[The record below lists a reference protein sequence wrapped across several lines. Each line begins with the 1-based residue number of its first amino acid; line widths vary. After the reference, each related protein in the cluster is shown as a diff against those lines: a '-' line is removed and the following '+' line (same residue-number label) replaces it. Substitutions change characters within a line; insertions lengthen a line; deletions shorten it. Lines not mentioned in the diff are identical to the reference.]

1 LRTAPETIR
10 SCLLFYPQR
19 YGSEIIAYEINA
31 ITLRFLAAHLFKA
44 NIQDNMKNAII
55 GAVSLCLL
63 AAACKK
69 DQDTV
74 TPSTQNPSVPQ
85 STAWFPLDSGS
96 YWVFEHV
103 RVDTNGNETFL
114 QTDSVRVMGD
124 TVIGGNTYKIF
135 KNWGFNFFSGLYRD
149 SANCIVDNVGEIVFA
164 ANMPGQPISYR
175 RDSDNVQGL
184 ILESTDSMQAAMRS
198 VNITAGNFNTFER
211 STFTTFYIPVN
222 GGNPRRMLS
231 NFAEG
236 IGFVRNQ
243 YAYASQASYVE
254 RRLLRYHIE

>member
-1 LRTAPETIR
+1 
-10 SCLLFYPQR
+10 
-19 YGSEIIAYEINA
+19 
-31 ITLRFLAAHLFKA
+31 
-44 NIQDNMKNAII
+44 MKKVIYSAM
-55 GAVSLCLL
+55 AMALL
-63 AAACKK
+63 AVACKK
-69 DQDTV
+69 DETPIVNQTP
-74 TPSTQNPSVPQ
+74 TPSTPQ
-85 STAWFPLDSGS
+85 SVAYFPLDSGS
-96 YWVFEHV
+96 YWIFEHV
-103 RVDTNGNETFL
+103 SIDTNGNETFV

-124 TVIGGNTYKIF
+124 SVIGGNTYKVF

-149 SANCIVDNVGEIVFA
+149 SANCIVNEVGDIVFA
-164 ANMPGQPISYR
+164 ANMPGQPISFR

-198 VNITAGNFNTFER
+198 VNVTAGNFNTFER

-236 IGFVRNQ
+236 VGFVRQQ
-243 YAYASQASYVE
+243 YAFASQASYVE